1 VKRSFAVSLF
11 RALDAGGGA
20 GDLVGA
26 DGGGKST
33 LHGASSLYGSL
44 VWR

>member
-1 VKRSFAVSLF
+1 MVSFF
-11 RALDAGGGA
+11 RALGAGGGA
-20 GDLVGA
+20 GSLVEV
-26 DGGGKST
+26 DGGGSST

>member
-1 VKRSFAVSLF
+1 MSLW
-11 RALDAGGGA
+11 REAGAGAGA
-20 GDLVGA
+20 GDGVGA
-26 DGGGKST
+26 DGGGIST

>member
-1 VKRSFAVSLF
+1 MILF
-11 RALDAGGGA
+11 RAVDAGFGA
-20 GDLVGA
+20 GDLVEA

>member
-1 VKRSFAVSLF
+1 MKRSFAVNMF

-26 DGGGKST
+26 DGGDKST

>member
-1 VKRSFAVSLF
+1 MSFF
-11 RALDAGGGA
+11 RVVGTGGGA
-20 GDLVGA
+20 GELVEA
-26 DGGGKST
+26 DGGGRST

>member
-1 VKRSFAVSLF
+1 MVSQF
-11 RALDAGGGA
+11 RALGVGGSA
-20 GDLVGA
+20 IDLVEV
-26 DGGGKST
+26 DGGGRLT